1 MKKLLV
7 GAGVVFGTIIGMSLA
22 RAALATPF
30 VHAGTAPGKVVEE
43 LGKARYDV
51 SQVPGN
57 VRVIFAYSGLSGSES
72 ALYWARKEQGQN
84 RVVLVST
91 DVLDQLPEGTALYS
105 FASLDAAKEAL
116 KGDFWVLPRA

>member
-57 VRVIFAYSGLSGSES
+57 VRV
-72 ALYWARKEQGQN
+72 
-84 RVVLVST
+84 VLVST

>member
-7 GAGVVFGTIIGMSLA
+7 GAGVVFGTIIGMNLA

-57 VRVIFAYSGLSGSES
+57 VRVIFAYSGLTGDS
-72 ALYWARKEQGQN
+72 ALSWARKEQSQN